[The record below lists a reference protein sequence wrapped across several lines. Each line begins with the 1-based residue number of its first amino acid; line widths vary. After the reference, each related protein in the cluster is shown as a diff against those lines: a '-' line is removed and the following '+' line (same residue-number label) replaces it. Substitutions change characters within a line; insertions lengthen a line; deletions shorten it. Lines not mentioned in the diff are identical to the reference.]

1 MKRNLDFNEISD
13 GRRYKSNDLAKISC
27 NECLNCSEC
36 CRVTDDTIHL
46 DPYDIHCLSKA
57 TGMDFSRMMAA
68 NIISL
73 TVTDGVITPYLTKKQ
88 NGSCVFLSD
97 EGRCNIH
104 NFRPGFCRLFPLG
117 RIYNEDGTFDYFI
130 QVHECPYPSK
140 SKIKISKWLGI
151 DNLSEYEKYITAY
164 HNLIKKIK
172 DAGISGNDELLK
184 RLNMD
189 LLNNLFIPEYSDEF
203 YSDFYKRIS
212 D

>member
-1 MKRNLDFNEISD
+1 
-13 GRRYKSNDLAKISC
+13 
-27 NECLNCSEC
+27 
-36 CRVTDDTIHL
+36 
-46 DPYDIHCLSKA
+46 
-57 TGMDFSRMMAA
+57 MMAA